1 MFSEYSVYSI
11 FYEIVQTLL
20 VWLQSLFG
28 QTAWLEQL
36 FLYTT
41 WSQKMQTFWIFR
53 FTGTLSKIV
62 SNNHISHDQVW
73 TFILQSKNVYKRQPL
88 CFLKFT
94 EMQLI
99 QNHLHET
106 TYKNSKIGNF
116 ASWLKYFFVFL
127 KQVIFEIAQILL
139 TF

>member
-20 VWLQSLFG
+20 VLLQSLFG

-41 WSQKMQTFWIFR
+41 WSQKMQMFWIFR

-88 CFLKFT
+88 CFLKLQKCNLYKITF
-94 EMQLI
+94 MKR
-99 QNHLHET
+99 H
-106 TYKNSKIGNF
+106 KNSKIGNF

-127 KQVIFEIAQILL
+127 KQVTFEIAQILL